1 MKEEIDISEARE
13 IWNSPSPQMDK
24 DQIDR
29 AYESIGGYILRS
41 RISKGI
47 KACIGGVAAACLVI
61 AGVFIGRIEKPEMV
75 AEVYAPEYVEYMAAN
90 GDIKEVLLADGTH
103 VYLNAQSRL
112 NCEKSLTGL
121 QETFSCAAKHS
132 SK

>member
-29 AYESIGGYILRS
+29 AYESIGSYILRS

-61 AGVFIGRIEKPEMV
+61 AGVFIGRIEKPEMI
-75 AEVYAPEYVEYMAAN
+75 AEVYAPEYVE
-90 GDIKEVLLADGTH
+90 
-103 VYLNAQSRL
+103 
-112 NCEKSLTGL
+112 
-121 QETFSCAAKHS
+121 
-132 SK
+132 

>member
-47 KACIGGVAAACLVI
+47 KACIGRSLPGHR
-61 AGVFIGRIEKPEMV
+61 GRIYRQNRKTG
-75 AEVYAPEYVEYMAAN
+75 N
-90 GDIKEVLLADGTH
+90 GCRSI
-103 VYLNAQSRL
+103 
-112 NCEKSLTGL
+112 CP
-121 QETFSCAAKHS
+121 
-132 SK
+132 